1 MNPTESQS
9 SGVSVQAQLDAQSR
23 EIAKLKAEVI
33 TNERSK
39 DDIAEDLRSQI
50 ISQKVD
56 IEHLTEVAAANKET
70 TDSSTEHL
78 QLQVDSIQQEVD
90 VLAQTVASQ
99 AAEIGQIRS
108 ESEPEELR
116 QAFIEYRQAIQ

>member
-1 MNPTESQS
+1 M
-9 SGVSVQAQLDAQSR
+9 QAQLDAQSR
-23 EIAKLKAEVI
+23 EIAKLKAEVM
-33 TNERSK
+33 TSERAK
-39 DDIAEDLRSQI
+39 DGIAEDLRLQVS
-50 ISQKVD
+50 SQKVD

-70 TDSSTEHL
+70 TDASTEQL

-99 AAEIGQIRS
+99 AAEIGEIRS

-116 QAFIEYRQAIQ
+116 QAFIEYRGALQ